1 VTKELGKARA
11 LTGILAAQSAEMRA
25 KGAALIQQADR
36 LLCESWNE
44 RMWSDGE
51 PIDPSPTI
59 DQAING
65 GFPCWKSSVHGARRR
80 TTSIWQ
86 LLSTRRPPSCTILQ
100 AVCAAASAPRT
111 GGVRRRPCSNLIGSC
126 FTPEW
131 RSRLRSQQESL
142 TLAYSNHERTPKV
155 QTATAYLETL
165 NPEQRRAVEHGP
177 AGGLASPPLL
187 VIAGAGSGKTNTLA
201 HRVAHLIVQGA
212 DPRRILLMTFSRRAA
227 SEMTKRV
234 ERIAR
239 KVLGD
244 NAGIMTDALTWAG
257 TYHGIGARL
266 LREYAEQI
274 GLDPAFTIHDRE
286 DSADLMNL
294 VRHEKG
300 FSKTESRFPTKGA
313 CLSIYSR
320 CVNAEMP
327 IEQVIG
333 TSYPWCA
340 GWAAELKELFAA
352 YVEAK
357 QKQNVLDYDD
367 LLLYWAQMVGDAGFA
382 DDIGGRFDHVLVDEY
397 QDTNRLQS
405 SILLALKPGGRG
417 LTVVGDDAQ
426 SIYSFR
432 AATVRNILDFPNQFS
447 PPANIITL
455 DRNYRSTQTILA
467 AANGVISLSKERFT
481 KNLWTERTSGAKP
494 QLVTVRDEADQ
505 ARFIV
510 ERILENRESGTLL
523 KEQAVLFR
531 TSSHSGPLE
540 IELTRRNIPFVKF
553 GGLKFLDAA
562 HIKDMLA
569 LLRFVENPRDRV
581 AGFRLLHLLPGIGSA
596 TAQRVLDHMAEAA
609 DPITALA
616 GIPTPPRTGDD
627 WKGFVET
634 LGNLRYSEWPV
645 DLERARLW
653 YEPHLDRIHEDA
665 ETRRADLLQ
674 LEQIASGYPSRERFL
689 TELTLDPPDATSDQA
704 GVPLLDEDYLI
715 LSTIHSAKGQEW
727 KSVYLL
733 NVVDGCMPSDLGAG
747 TSAEIEEER
756 RLLYVAMTRAKD
768 DLHLVVPQ
776 RFFVHGQHAQ
786 GDRHLYASRT
796 RFIPE
801 KLLGLFERTAWPFV
815 PAGTGARTAGPG
827 PRVDIGARM
836 RGMWR

>member
-1 VTKELGKARA
+1 MPS
-11 LTGILAAQSAEMRA
+11 AA
-25 KGAALIQQADR
+25 
-36 LLCESWNE
+36 
-44 RMWSDGE
+44 
-51 PIDPSPTI
+51 
-59 DQAING
+59 
-65 GFPCWKSSVHGARRR
+65 
-80 TTSIWQ
+80 
-86 LLSTRRPPSCTILQ
+86 
-100 AVCAAASAPRT
+100 
-111 GGVRRRPCSNLIGSC
+111 
-126 FTPEW
+126 
-131 RSRLRSQQESL
+131 
-142 TLAYSNHERTPKV
+142 
-155 QTATAYLETL
+155 AYLESL
-165 NPEQRRAVEHGP
+165 NPEQRRAVEHGA
-177 AGGLASPPLL
+177 AGPGPSAPLL

-201 HRVAHLIVQGA
+201 HRVAHLIVGGA

-244 NAGIMTDALTWAG
+244 NAGVMTDALAWAG
-257 TYHGIGARL
+257 TFHGIGARL
-266 LREYAEQI
+266 LRDYAEQI

-294 VRHEKG
+294 IRHQKG
-300 FSKTESRFPTKGA
+300 FSKTKERFPTKGT
-313 CLSIYSR
+313 CLAIYSR
-320 CVNAEMP
+320 CVNAEVP
-327 IEQVIG
+327 IEEVLG
-333 TSYPWCA
+333 SSFPWCA

-357 QKQNVLDYDD
+357 QAQNVLDYDD
-367 LLLYWAQMVGDAGFA
+367 LLLYWAQTMSDPALAG
-382 DDIGGRFDHVLVDEY
+382 DIGGRFDHVLVDEY

-432 AATVRNILDFPNQFS
+432 AATVRNILDFPGQFS
-447 PPANIITL
+447 PPADIITL
-455 DRNYRSTQTILA
+455 DRNYRSTQPILA
-467 AANGVISLSKERFT
+467 AANGVIDLASERFT
-481 KNLWTERTSGAKP
+481 KNLWTDRTSGAKP

-505 ARFIV
+505 ARCIV
-510 ERILENRESGTLL
+510 ERVLENRESGTLL
-523 KEQAVLFR
+523 KQQAVLFR

-540 IELTRRNIPFVKF
+540 VELTRRNIPFVKF

-562 HIKDMLA
+562 HVKDMLA

-581 AGFRLLHLLPGIGSA
+581 AGFRLMHLIPGVGPTS
-596 TAQRVLDHMAEAA
+596 AQRVLDHMADSA
-609 DPITALA
+609 DPIAALA
-616 GIPTPPRTGDD
+616 RCAGAAARRRRLEHVRCTPSRISAIP
-627 WKGFVET
+627 
-634 LGNLRYSEWPV
+634 NWPA

-665 ETRRADLLQ
+665 ETRRADLIQ

-727 KSVYLL
+727 KSVFVL

-768 DLHLVVPQ
+768 DLHLIVPQ
-776 RFFVHGQHAQ
+776 RFFTHGQQAR
-786 GDRHLYASRT
+786 GDRHVYASRT
-796 RFIPE
+796 RFIPDR
-801 KLLGLFERTAWPFV
+801 LLGLFEKTVWPLAV
-815 PAGTGARTAGPG
+815 AGPRRAAASQG
-827 PRVDIGARM
+827 PRIDVGARM